1 MVARSRRRAV
11 PHIRQ
16 SVPSPKPV
24 YPRGQHARGGR
35 SQAAPDPG
43 RGQRSVMVG
52 EGEEEGVEGGYVRS
66 SPGELREATP
76 RQTAR

>member
-1 MVARSRRRAV
+1 MVARPRRRAV

-16 SVPSPKPV
+16 SVLSPQSV

-35 SQAAPDPG
+35 SQAAPDAG
-43 RGQRSVMVG
+43 RGQRAGMVG
-52 EGEEEGVEGGYVRS
+52 EGEDEGVEGGYVRS
-66 SPGELREATP
+66 SPGELREAAP